1 MKGIG
6 FQLGCGVLATCGW
19 LAAATGCADPGTD
32 AKAAGGADEGQPAA
46 ADEARPAAATQPGT
60 FLGPAKLTFASTTH
74 DFGVMS
80 ETETREVSFEFTNTG
95 GTILTISRITTTC
108 GCTAASYAKG
118 RYLPGESGTIDVVFD
133 PTAPGWQQKYITVL
147 SNAMPQRTAKLTI
160 TADVQP
166 FIIFE
171 PKMLI
176 LGEMEYGKP
185 HLAQFS
191 VSSPDRDF
199 VVQSVTTGSPLVTA
213 RVLEGDGSRSAG
225 LPRQERIELSISPD
239 APWGGLYTWLE
250 VTLRGR
256 PTPGADPITH
266 SSRMRF
272 GAQLFGELR
281 GVPDQFR
288 FGLRPGQAIESRL
301 TLERPS
307 GAPFRVLGMAITSP
321 DIPDAKIRLET
332 ISANAYELILTGT
345 AASQPTQ
352 HDGVVAVRTDVP
364 GEEIIDIP
372 IFGVVRNPTPQP

>member
-6 FQLGCGVLATCGW
+6 LQLGCGVLAICGW
-19 LAAATGCADPGTD
+19 LVAATGCADPGTD
-32 AKAAGGADEGQPAA
+32 ATAAPAGE
-46 ADEARPAAATQPGT
+46 DEARPAAATQPGT

-95 GTILTISRITTTC
+95 GTILTIDRITATC
-108 GCTAASYAKG
+108 GCTVASYAKG

-133 PTAPGWQQKYITVL
+133 PIAPGWQRKYVNVL
-147 SNAMPQRTAKLTI
+147 SNAMPERTAKLMI

-185 HLAQFS
+185 HLGQFS
-191 VSSPDRDF
+191 VSSPDPDF
-199 VVQSVTTGSPLVTA
+199 VLQSATTGSPLVTA
-213 RVLEGDGSRSAG
+213 RVLEGEESPSAG
-225 LPRQERIELSISPD
+225 LPRKQRVELSISPD

-256 PTPGADPITH
+256 PTPEADPITH
-266 SSRMRF
+266 SSRIRF
-272 GAQLFGELR
+272 AAQFFGELR
-281 GVPDQFR
+281 GVPDRFR
-288 FGLRPGQAIESRL
+288 FGLRPGEAIESRV

-307 GAPFRVLGMAITSP
+307 GRPFRVLGMAITSP
-321 DIPDAKIRLET
+321 DISNAKIRLET
-332 ISANAYELILTGT
+332 VSTNSYELILTGT

-352 HDGVVAVRTDVP
+352 HDGVVAVQTDVP

-372 IFGVVRNPTPQP
+372 IFGVVRNPTAPP